1 MKEKIFECISD
12 TTDYNLNMEI
22 ASKKFKNKE
31 FNDEYNVYISDKDSL
46 VFEMKKFV
54 NIANDSLVKANLED
68 FKRKKNL
75 VNRTACYYNCFT
87 DYFGLCTKDVILDIK
102 RFIVTKDLKCYLTHN
117 KRIFRIKNEK
127 SLTCLFDFIERMGGL
142 AKCLYGEPIDEIYK
156 ISNEIVKRFKDT
168 YPLYNYLLDT
178 QISLYD
184 LMRIYNQSFYTMPK
198 QIKKYIFN
206 YLNNNKNKDWNDK
219 IYFVENVFIKYNDL
233 IELEL
238 KDTNVILSFV
248 KNTSIPTYDILKAK
262 KYFKKLKKFYKN
274 TSNNPEV
281 VLYKRFASS
290 NNFNYYIFGM
300 LDEEMIIERKYKDV
314 DISYLPDSWYK
325 LPLKDL
331 HDKLSKLLR
340 GNRAIIDKI
349 DFSYSS
355 NVLDFQRKIDDYE
368 FILPKNSIEL
378 VRLAQVMNNCVA
390 GYNTYIQN
398 GSSIIVY
405 ACKNQKVKNFILSGE
420 SFNDDLKRMDTV
432 CIELS
437 PYEIDS
443 RKIVRQYYGYSNR
456 SVELEA
462 KETLNKYF
470 NSIGYEI

>member
-1 MKEKIFECISD
+1 
-12 TTDYNLNMEI
+12 MEI

-127 SLTCLFDFIERMGGL
+127 SLTCLFD
-142 AKCLYGEPIDEIYK
+142 
-156 ISNEIVKRFKDT
+156 
-168 YPLYNYLLDT
+168 
-178 QISLYD
+178 
-184 LMRIYNQSFYTMPK
+184 
-198 QIKKYIFN
+198 
-206 YLNNNKNKDWNDK
+206 
-219 IYFVENVFIKYNDL
+219 L

-314 DISYLPDSWYK
+314 DISYLSDSWYK

-331 HDKLSKLLR
+331 HDRLSKLLR

-420 SFNDDLKRMDTV
+420 SFNDDLKRMNTV